1 MQTVD
6 LDLETAERALV
17 VIAHQTPP
25 LVDIGRPLVA
35 SRDGQ
40 SVIVVTSAG
49 TWWVRA
55 GAVERLAE
63 LPDGRAELTCW
74 SGGVELS
81 RSIS

>member
-1 MQTVD
+1 MQTIDVD
-6 LDLETAERALV
+6 QETAETALV
-17 VIAHQTPP
+17 VIAHQAVP

-35 SRDGQ
+35 SWDGQ

-63 LPDGRAELTCW
+63 LPDGRAELTSW
-74 SGGVELS
+74 SGGVELA

>member
-1 MQTVD
+1 MQTIDVD
-6 LDLETAERALV
+6 QETAEAALA
-17 VIAHQTPP
+17 VIAHQAVP

-35 SRDGQ
+35 SWDGQ
-40 SVIVVTSAG
+40 AVQVLTDSG
-49 TWWVRA
+49 TWWVRP
-55 GAVERLAE
+55 GLVERLAS